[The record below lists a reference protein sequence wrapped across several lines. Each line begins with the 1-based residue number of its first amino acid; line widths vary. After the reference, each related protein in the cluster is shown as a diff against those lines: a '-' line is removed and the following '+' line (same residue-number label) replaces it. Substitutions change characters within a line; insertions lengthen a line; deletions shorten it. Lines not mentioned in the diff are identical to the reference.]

1 MPNNNLSWPLQS
13 EALSQNEVYDEIKK
27 VEFLKAEY
35 IISYDDNAEYK
46 RGFNRDKISMLGKF
60 NFFNFIFYFNYER
73 ERAK

>member
-1 MPNNNLSWPLQS
+1 MPNNNPSWPLQS

-35 IISYDDNAEYK
+35 IISYDDNADNE
-46 RGFNRDKISMLGKF
+46 RGFARDKISMLGKS
-60 NFFNFIFYFNYER
+60 NFFNFIFYFNCER